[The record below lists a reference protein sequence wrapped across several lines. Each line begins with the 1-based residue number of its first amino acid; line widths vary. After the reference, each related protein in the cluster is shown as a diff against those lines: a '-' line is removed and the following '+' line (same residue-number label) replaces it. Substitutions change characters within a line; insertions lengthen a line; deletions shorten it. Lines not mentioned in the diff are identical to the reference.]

1 MLKENQDLKK
11 IFSNITDNIS
21 AREKHFNQFL
31 EDGFPS
37 KRIEDWKFSD
47 LNSILDK
54 NLKGFKFGVNSPNK
68 NINKNILLKD
78 FDHSKIFLT
87 NGDLSYLDIHEDDKN
102 KFDVISENLLFDDK
116 ISQNSLNNL
125 NKALSNKLT
134 KIKILEGKIIEKPI
148 IIYNDTTSN
157 NITNIIN
164 ARSKIIL
171 EKNSSVTILNLFYN
185 KINDSF
191 INLNFDF
198 DIKENSNFKNYVIDL
213 FNNDNCKYSF
223 TNINIAKNGYYENF
237 IYSAGSKYSRNEINC
252 NLNENYSSAFI
263 NGIININD
271 NKHHEIKTNINH
283 LSENTK
289 SYQLIKSV
297 LNDQSNAAYQGKIF
311 VEKEAQKTDGYQ
323 LSRALLLDQN
333 TEFNAKPEL
342 EIYADDVKCSHGST
356 SGNLDQNAIFYLMS
370 RGIGYVEAK
379 KLLIDGFIN
388 DVIEKITN
396 KEVKNYIKGAL
407 KL

>member
-68 NINKNILLKD
+68 NINENILLKD

-148 IIYNDTTSN
+148 IIYHDNRPNS
-157 NITNIIN
+157 ITNIIN
-164 ARSKIIL
+164 ARSEIIL

-185 KINDSF
+185 KTNDNF

-289 SYQLIKSV
+289 SHQLIKSV

>member
-54 NLKGFKFGVNSPNK
+54 NLKNFKFGINSPNK
-68 NINKNILLKD
+68 NINKNILLED

-102 KFDVISENLLFDDK
+102 KFDVISENLLFDEK
-116 ISQNSLNNL
+116 ISHNSLNNL
-125 NKALSNKLT
+125 NKALSNKLI
-134 KIKILEGKIIEKPI
+134 KIKVLEGKTLENPI
-148 IIYNDTTSN
+148 IIYHDNAPN

-164 ARSKIIL
+164 LRSKIIL
-171 EKNSSVTILNLFYN
+171 EKNSSITILNLFHN
-185 KINDSF
+185 KIKDNF
-191 INLNFDF
+191 INLHLDF
-198 DIKENSNFKNYVIDL
+198 DIKENSNFKNYIIDL
-213 FNNDNCKYSF
+213 DNNDNCKYSF

-263 NGIININD
+263 NGIININE

-323 LSRALLLDQN
+323 LSKALLLDQN

>member
-68 NINKNILLKD
+68 NINENILLKD

-289 SYQLIKSV
+289 SHQLIKSV

>member
-102 KFDVISENLLFDDK
+102 KFDVVSENLLFDDK

-185 KINDSF
+185 KINDNF

-289 SYQLIKSV
+289 SHQLIKSV

>member
-1 MLKENQDLKK
+1 MLKENQNLKK

-68 NINKNILLKD
+68 NINENILLKD

-289 SYQLIKSV
+289 SHQLIKSV

>member
-185 KINDSF
+185 KINDNF

-289 SYQLIKSV
+289 SHQLIKSV

-370 RGIGYVEAK
+370 RGIGYAEAK

>member
-157 NITNIIN
+157 NITNVIN

-191 INLNFDF
+191 VNLNFDF

-289 SYQLIKSV
+289 SHQLIKSV

>member
-185 KINDSF
+185 KINDNF

>member
-54 NLKGFKFGVNSPNK
+54 NLKSFKFGVNSPNK

-185 KINDSF
+185 KINDNF

-213 FNNDNCKYSF
+213 FDNDNCKYSF

-297 LNDQSNAAYQGKIF
+297 LSDQSNAAYQGKIF

>member
-102 KFDVISENLLFDDK
+102 KFDVVSENLLFDDK

-185 KINDSF
+185 KINDNF

-213 FNNDNCKYSF
+213 FDNDNCKYSF

-289 SYQLIKSV
+289 SHQLIKSV

>member
-148 IIYNDTTSN
+148 IIYHDNTSN

-164 ARSKIIL
+164 SRSKIIL

-185 KINDSF
+185 KINDNF

-289 SYQLIKSV
+289 SHQLIKSV

-370 RGIGYVEAK
+370 RGIGYAEAK

>member
-148 IIYNDTTSN
+148 IIYNDNTSN

-185 KINDSF
+185 KINDNF

-289 SYQLIKSV
+289 SHQLIKSV

>member
-68 NINKNILLKD
+68 NINENILLED

-237 IYSAGSKYSRNEINC
+237 IHSAGSKYSRNEINC

-289 SYQLIKSV
+289 SHQLIKSV

>member
-54 NLKGFKFGVNSPNK
+54 NLKSFKFGVNSPNK

-116 ISQNSLNNL
+116 ITHNSLNNL

-148 IIYNDTTSN
+148 IIYHDNRPNS
-157 NITNIIN
+157 ITNIIN
-164 ARSKIIL
+164 ARSEIIL

-185 KINDSF
+185 KTNDNF

-198 DIKENSNFKNYVIDL
+198 DIKENSNFKNYIIDL
-213 FNNDNCKYSF
+213 DNNNNCKYSF

-289 SYQLIKSV
+289 SHQLIKSV

-370 RGIGYVEAK
+370 RGIGYAEAK

>member
-54 NLKGFKFGVNSPNK
+54 NLKSFKFGVNLPNK

-102 KFDVISENLLFDDK
+102 KFDVVSENLLFDDK

-185 KINDSF
+185 KINNNF

-198 DIKENSNFKNYVIDL
+198 DIKKNSNFKNYIIDL
-213 FNNDNCKYSF
+213 DNNNNCKYSF

-252 NLNENYSSAFI
+252 NLNENYSSSFI

>member
-102 KFDVISENLLFDDK
+102 KFDVVSENLLFDDK

-213 FNNDNCKYSF
+213 FDNDNCKYSF

>member
-68 NINKNILLKD
+68 NINENILLKD

-116 ISQNSLNNL
+116 ISQNPLNNL

-289 SYQLIKSV
+289 SHQLIKSV

-323 LSRALLLDQN
+323 LSRALLLNQN

-396 KEVKNYIKGAL
+396 KEVKNYIKRAL

>member
-31 EDGFPS
+31 EEGFPS

-54 NLKGFKFGVNSPNK
+54 NLKNFKFGINSPNK
-68 NINKNILLKD
+68 NINKNILLED

-102 KFDVISENLLFDDK
+102 KFDVISENLLFDEK
-116 ISQNSLNNL
+116 ISHNSLNNL
-125 NKALSNKLT
+125 NKALSNKLI
-134 KIKILEGKIIEKPI
+134 KIKVLEGKTLEKPI
-148 IIYNDTTSN
+148 IIYHDNAPN

-164 ARSKIIL
+164 LRSKIIL
-171 EKNSSVTILNLFYN
+171 EKNSSITILNLFHN
-185 KINDSF
+185 IIKDNF
-191 INLNFDF
+191 INLHLDF
-198 DIKENSNFKNYVIDL
+198 DIKENSNFKNYIIDL
-213 FNNDNCKYSF
+213 DNNDNCKYSF

-263 NGIININD
+263 NGIININE

-323 LSRALLLDQN
+323 LSKALLLDQN

-370 RGIGYVEAK
+370 RGIGYIEAK

>member
-68 NINKNILLKD
+68 NINENILLKD

-148 IIYNDTTSN
+148 IIYHDNRHNS
-157 NITNIIN
+157 ITNIIN

-289 SYQLIKSV
+289 SHQLIKSV

>member
-54 NLKGFKFGVNSPNK
+54 NLKSFKFGVNSPNK
-68 NINKNILLKD
+68 NINKDILLKD

-164 ARSKIIL
+164 ARSKIVL

-289 SYQLIKSV
+289 SHQLIKSV

>member
-148 IIYNDTTSN
+148 IIYHDTTSN

-164 ARSKIIL
+164 SRSKIIL

-323 LSRALLLDQN
+323 LSKALLLDQN

>member
-54 NLKGFKFGVNSPNK
+54 NLKSFKFGVNSPNK
-68 NINKNILLKD
+68 NINKDILLKD

-116 ISQNSLNNL
+116 ITHNSLNNL

-289 SYQLIKSV
+289 SHQLIKSV

-356 SGNLDQNAIFYLMS
+356 SGNLDQNTIFYLMS

>member
-21 AREKHFNQFL
+21 AREKHFNKFL

-68 NINKNILLKD
+68 NINENILLKD

-289 SYQLIKSV
+289 SHQLIKSV

>member
-21 AREKHFNQFL
+21 AREKHFNKFL

-54 NLKGFKFGVNSPNK
+54 NLKSFKFGVNSPNK
-68 NINKNILLKD
+68 NINKDILLKD

-289 SYQLIKSV
+289 SHQLIKSV

-323 LSRALLLDQN
+323 LSRALLLNQN

>member
-54 NLKGFKFGVNSPNK
+54 NLKSFKFGVNLPNK

-297 LNDQSNAAYQGKIF
+297 LNNQSNAAYQGKIF

-370 RGIGYVEAK
+370 RGIGYLEAK

>member
-68 NINKNILLKD
+68 NINENILLKD

-289 SYQLIKSV
+289 SHQLIKSV

-370 RGIGYVEAK
+370 RGIGYLEAK

-388 DVIEKITN
+388 DVIEKIAN

>member
-68 NINKNILLKD
+68 NINENILLED

-289 SYQLIKSV
+289 SHQLIKSV

>member
-54 NLKGFKFGVNSPNK
+54 NLKNYKFGINSTNK
-68 NINKNILLKD
+68 NINKNILLED

-289 SYQLIKSV
+289 SHQLIKSV

>member
-54 NLKGFKFGVNSPNK
+54 NLKSFKFGVNSPNK
-68 NINKNILLKD
+68 NINKDILLKD

-102 KFDVISENLLFDDK
+102 KFDVISENLLYDDK

-289 SYQLIKSV
+289 SHQLIKSV
-297 LNDQSNAAYQGKIF
+297 LNNQSNAAYQGKIF

-370 RGIGYVEAK
+370 RGIGYLEAK

-396 KEVKNYIKGAL
+396 EEVKNYIKGEL

>member
-148 IIYNDTTSN
+148 IIYNDNTSN

-185 KINDSF
+185 KINDNF

-213 FNNDNCKYSF
+213 FNNNNCKYSF

-252 NLNENYSSAFI
+252 NLNENYSSSFI

>member
-68 NINKNILLKD
+68 NINENILLKD

-171 EKNSSVTILNLFYN
+171 EKGSSVTILNLFYN
-185 KINDSF
+185 KIIDSF

-289 SYQLIKSV
+289 SHQLIKSV

>member
-31 EDGFPS
+31 EEGFPS

-54 NLKGFKFGVNSPNK
+54 NLKNFKFGINSLNK
-68 NINKNILLKD
+68 NINKNILLED

-289 SYQLIKSV
+289 SHQLIKSV

>member
-289 SYQLIKSV
+289 SHQLIKSV

>member
-21 AREKHFNQFL
+21 AREKHFNKFL

-54 NLKGFKFGVNSPNK
+54 NLKSFKFGVNSPNK
-68 NINKNILLKD
+68 NINKDILLKD

-289 SYQLIKSV
+289 SHQLIKSV